1 MVCGIGIDMVDID
14 EFERL
19 IKRLGRCFIERTF
32 TEKEVELSKQTT
44 EAIRFLAERFAT
56 KEAVFKAVAHLTK
69 AKTFDFRIVETLNQE
84 DGNPYIHINDSLQQI
99 VDEGGICNLMVSL
112 TNEKN
117 YSIAFVIAKGPT
129 NR

>member
-44 EAIRFLAERFAT
+44 EPIRFLAERFAT